1 MVGQTQG
8 LKMRLLAGI
17 CAAGNSS
24 RMGFDKLSTPPS
36 LHSPDTLLRRAITAA
51 KGHDILV
58 ALPPDTHPYFASRR
72 AILRRRDAFVCV
84 EQAND
89 GLSATLKCLAKA
101 AISGGYDG
109 LIVMLADLPFIT
121 AAHLDTL
128 VALFET
134 FEGTQSVRAMSQ
146 SGRDG
151 HPVIFPVSLLPEFD
165 RLTGDHGAQELMAKY
180 GAKRVEMPSEAATW
194 DMDTLEDWRQM

>member
-1 MVGQTQG
+1 
-8 LKMRLLAGI
+8 MRLLAGL

-36 LHSPDTLLRRAITAA
+36 LHAPDTLLRRAITAA

-58 ALPPDTHPYFASRR
+58 ALPPDSHPYFNARR
-72 AILRRRDAFVCV
+72 AILRPSDDFICV
-84 EQAND
+84 EQANE
-89 GLSATLKCLAKA
+89 GLSATLKSLAQA

-121 AAHLDTL
+121 AAHLETL
-128 VALFET
+128 VVLFET
-134 FEGTQSVRAMSQ
+134 FEGTQIVRAMSQ

-151 HPVIFPVSLLPEFD
+151 HPVIFPTSLLPKFEA
-165 RLTGDHGAQELMAKY
+165 LTGDHGAQDLIAKY

-194 DMDTLEDWRQM
+194 DMNTLEDWRQM